1 MLSADVWVKDGCAD
15 NSCRVHYSRSDGNV
29 SKLDFPR
36 VGKMRLV
43 RLVRLSS
50 SSAIKVRINVKHKIR
65 DRVTFKISVRA
76 KVWAGEH

>member
-1 MLSADVWVKDGCAD
+1 LETG
-15 NSCRVHYSRSDGNV
+15 
-29 SKLDFPR
+29 

-43 RLVRLSS
+43 RLVRLSA
-50 SSAIKVRINVKHKIR
+50 SSAIKVGINGKHKIN